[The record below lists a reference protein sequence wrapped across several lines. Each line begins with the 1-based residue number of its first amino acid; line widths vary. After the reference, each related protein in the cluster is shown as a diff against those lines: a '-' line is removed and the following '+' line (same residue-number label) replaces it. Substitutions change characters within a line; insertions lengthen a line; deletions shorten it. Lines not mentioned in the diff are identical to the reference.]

1 MNFQQLEYI
10 LAVHRQ
16 GHFGLAAESCHVTQ
30 ATLSAMIIKLEDE
43 LNVQIF
49 DRSRKPVKTT
59 EAGLQ
64 ILEIAKQ
71 ILDKQIELQKIQK
84 PSDELTGTLRIGII
98 PTIAPSLLP
107 LVLPEIIKEN
117 PNLKLSISEMTTDEI
132 LHQLEMDKIDLGILA
147 TPINNDRFEEHILY
161 YESMMVYGIE
171 SESDKPL
178 KAKDIHQKNIWLLE
192 EGHCFRNQAVTL
204 CELTEK
210 KSSESNL
217 NINASSFETLLGLTD
232 QFGGITLIPELYY
245 SQMDSERKQRTRT
258 FATPVPVREISLV
271 TFRKHVND
279 FTIQHLTK
287 TIQKKVKGQLMTSHL
302 QNKDLDIIGI

>member
-71 ILDKQIELQKIQK
+71 ILAKQIELQKIQK
-84 PSDELTGTLRIGII
+84 PSDELTGTLRVGII

-117 PNLKLSISEMTTDEI
+117 PDLRLSISEMTTDEI

-171 SESDKPL
+171 SDSDKPL

-245 SQMDSERKQRTRT
+245 SQLDSERKQRTRT

>member
-59 EAGLQ
+59 EAGLK

-71 ILDKQIELQKIQK
+71 ILAKQIELQKIQK
-84 PSDELTGTLRIGII
+84 PSDELTGTLRVGII

-117 PNLKLSISEMTTDEI
+117 PDLRLSISEMTTDEI

-171 SESDKPL
+171 SDSDKPL

-245 SQMDSERKQRTRT
+245 SQLDSERKQRTRT